1 MEAQTIQAGTQVLI
15 GAPAEPMPRA
25 QSAAVAD
32 MLAGL
37 GFEEAHLPQIYAPG
51 AMERAAQVLVVL
63 IKPNADVDALM
74 HEVGCRLAQLLPEG
88 ERLDVWP
95 LTADSGALSD
105 VRATGCQILG
115 PPPRAREKPW
125 WRFW

>member
-1 MEAQTIQAGTQVLI
+1 MEAQTLEAGTQILI

-37 GFEEAHLPQIYAPG
+37 GFDEAHLPQIFVPG
-51 AMERAAQVLVVL
+51 AMERAGQVLVVL
-63 IKPNADVDALM
+63 IKPGADVDALM

-95 LTADSGALSD
+95 LAEDSGALSD
-105 VRATGCQILG
+105 VRAVGCQILG
-115 PPPRAREKPW
+115 APRARKPW
-125 WRFW
+125 WRL

>member
-1 MEAQTIQAGTQVLI
+1 MEAQTIKAGTQILI

-32 MLAGL
+32 MLAAL
-37 GFEEAHLPQIYAPG
+37 GVEEAHLPQIYVPG
-51 AMERAAQVLVVL
+51 AMEHAAQALVVL
-63 IKPNADVDALM
+63 VKPGADVDALM

-95 LTADSGALSD
+95 LAEDSGALSD
-105 VRATGCQILG
+105 VRATGCRILG
-115 PPPRAREKPW
+115 PPPRARRPW

>member
-1 MEAQTIQAGTQVLI
+1 MEEQTIEAGTQILI

-37 GFEEAHLPQIYAPG
+37 GFAEAHLPQIFVPG
-51 AMERAAQVLVVL
+51 AMERAGQVLVVL
-63 IKPNADVDALM
+63 IEPGADVDALM

-95 LTADSGALSD
+95 LSETSGALRD

-115 PPPRAREKPW
+115 PPARKPW

>member
-1 MEAQTIQAGTQVLI
+1 MEEQTIEAGTQILI

-25 QSAAVAD
+25 QSAAVAG
-32 MLAGL
+32 MLAAL
-37 GFEEAHLPQIYAPG
+37 GFEEAHLPHIFVPG

-63 IKPNADVDALM
+63 VKPGADVDALM

-95 LTADSGALSD
+95 LAEDSGALPD
-105 VRATGCQILG
+105 VRAAGCQILG
-115 PPPRAREKPW
+115 PPPQARKPW
-125 WRFW
+125 WRIW

>member
-1 MEAQTIQAGTQVLI
+1 MEAQTIKAGTQILI

-37 GFEEAHLPQIYAPG
+37 GFEEAHLPQIYVPG
-51 AMERAAQVLVVL
+51 AMERAGQVLVVL
-63 IKPNADVDALM
+63 IKPGADVDALM
-74 HEVGCRLAQLLPEG
+74 HEVGCRLSQLLPGG

-95 LTADSGALSD
+95 LTEDNGALGD
-105 VRATGCQILG
+105 VRAAGCQILG
-115 PPPRAREKPW
+115 PPPHARKPW